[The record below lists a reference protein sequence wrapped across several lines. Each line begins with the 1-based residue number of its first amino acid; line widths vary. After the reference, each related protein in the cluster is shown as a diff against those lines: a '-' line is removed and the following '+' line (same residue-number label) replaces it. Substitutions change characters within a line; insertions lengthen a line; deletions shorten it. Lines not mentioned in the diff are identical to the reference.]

1 MKGHGA
7 MQVAKAAGAELL
19 GFWGAETWPP
29 SLCTGAGFPPVPG
42 LERGQTM
49 QPKAFQAVDE

>member
-1 MKGHGA
+1 
-7 MQVAKAAGAELL
+7 MQVAKAAGAEL
-19 GFWGAETWPP
+19 GFWGAETWPH
-29 SLCTGAGFPPVPG
+29 SLFNGARFPPVLG

>member
-1 MKGHGA
+1 
-7 MQVAKAAGAELL
+7 MQVAKAAGTELP

-42 LERGQTM
+42 LEKGQTT